1 MPCPYKSRVTSDNF
15 GVGKRHCRL
24 LHRPHGRWFHRIGQ
38 WLNRIGRWLNRIG
51 RSIYFTLPEIRRR
64 QCRVPTN
71 PGLHTT
77 ILRRRETALP
87 CPPSPTRA
95 IVIPDRP
102 CDRYYALPEIR
113 KRHCRVLLNPQL
125 PKFNSTILPTAD
137 ESFAQKPDRHCRNR
151 TRMSLQSVQQLP
163 AKIPN
168 SDRTVKTA
176 DSKIFPVRADC
187 CC

>member
-1 MPCPYKSRVTSDNF
+1 MPCPYKFGVTSDNF
-15 GVGKRHCRL
+15 GVGKRHCRV
-24 LHRPHGRWFHRIGQ
+24 LHRPTGRWLNRIGR

-51 RSIYFTLPEIRRR
+51 RSIDFTHYPKFGDGSAVSLQIRGYIRSFWGVGKR
-64 QCRVPTN
+64 HCRVLHRPT
-71 PGLHTT
+71 G
-77 ILRRRETALP
+77 
-87 CPPSPTRA
+87 
-95 IVIPDRP
+95 RP

-151 TRMSLQSVQQLP
+151 TRMSLQSVQQFP

>member
-1 MPCPYKSRVTSDNF
+1 MSLQIRGYIRSF
-15 GVGKRHCRL
+15 WGVGKRHCRV
-24 LHRPHGRWFHRIGQ
+24 LHRPTGRSCD
-38 WLNRIGRWLNRIG
+38 RIGRSLNRIG
-51 RSIYFTLPEIRRR
+51 RSIYFTHYPKLGDCT
-64 QCRVPTN
+64 CRVPTN
-71 PGLHTT
+71 PGLHRI
-77 ILRRRETALP
+77 ILGRRETALP
-87 CPPSPTRA
+87 CPPSPT
-95 IVIPDRP
+95 DRP

-125 PKFNSTILPTAD
+125 PKFNSTIPPTAD

-151 TRMSLQSVQQLP
+151 TRMSLQSVQQFP

>member
-1 MPCPYKSRVTSDNF
+1 MVKSNWAMVKSNWAMVKSNWAIDLFYALPEIRRLHVPCPYKSRVTSDHF
-15 GVGKRHCRL
+15 GG
-24 LHRPHGRWFHRIGQ
+24 
-38 WLNRIGRWLNRIG
+38 
-51 RSIYFTLPEIRRR
+51 
-64 QCRVPTN
+64 
-71 PGLHTT
+71 
-77 ILRRRETALP
+77 RETALP
-87 CPPSPTRA
+87 CPPSPH
-95 IVIPDRP
+95 RP

-151 TRMSLQSVQQLP
+151 TRMSLQSVQQFP